1 VDITTILGIVVGLGL
16 IGGSILIGGSL
27 RPYLDSASFILVLG
41 GTIAATIV
49 NYSGEQLRNAWR
61 VLRVAASGRS
71 LDPEHFIR
79 LIVSLAEKARREG
92 LLAMEEEAERLSDP
106 FLRKGIQ
113 LVVDGTDP
121 ELVRN
126 ILDIE
131 LTFIEERH
139 RQGQAL
145 FESLGVYAPAF
156 GMIGTLVGLVRM
168 LGRLDDPSTV
178 GPALALA
185 LLTTLYGALLANLVF
200 NPIAG
205 KLRVK
210 NDQEVMVR
218 QIMIEGVLSI
228 QAGENPRIVEEKLR
242 SFLPPADRR
251 ARQAAARPSPAP
263 STRGVVTTGARSR

>member
-1 VDITTILGIVVGLGL
+1 MDFTTILGIVVGLGL
-16 IGGSILIGGSL
+16 IGGAIMYGGSI
-27 RPYLDSASFILVLG
+27 RQYLDLPSFLLTMG
-41 GTIAATIV
+41 GTVAATII
-49 NYSGEQLRNAWR
+49 NYQGAQLRNAWR
-61 VLRVAASGRS
+61 VLRIAASGRR
-71 LDPEHFIR
+71 LDPEEFIR
-79 LIVSLAEKARREG
+79 LIVRLAEKARREG
-92 LLAMEEEAERLSDP
+92 LLAMEEEAEQIKDP

-126 ILDIE
+126 IMDIE

-145 FESLGVYAPAF
+145 FESLAVYAPAF
-156 GMIGTLVGLVRM
+156 GMIGTLVGLIRM
-168 LGRLDDPSTV
+168 LGKLSDPASV
-178 GPALALA
+178 GPAMALA
-185 LLTTLYGALLANLVF
+185 LLTTLYGALAAYLVF

-210 NDQEVMVR
+210 NEEETMVR

-242 SFLPPADRR
+242 SFLPPLDRR
-251 ARQAAARPSPAP
+251 AGRPQTRPAAGPASRQ
-263 STRGVVTTGARSR
+263 VVTSGARSR

>member
-1 VDITTILGIVVGLGL
+1 MDFATILGIVMGFGF
-16 IGGSILIGGSL
+16 IGGAIMFGGSV
-27 RPYLDSASFILVLG
+27 REYLDLPSFILTIG
-41 GTIAATIV
+41 GTIAATII
-49 NYSGEQLRNAWR
+49 NYRGPQLRNALR
-61 VLRVAASGRS
+61 VLRVAAGHRHF
-71 LDPEHFIR
+71 DPEELIR
-79 LIVSLAEKARREG
+79 LIVRLAEKARREG
-92 LLAMEEEAERLSDP
+92 LLAMEEEAEQLEDP

-145 FESLGVYAPAF
+145 FESLAVYAPAF

-168 LGRLDDPSTV
+168 LGKLEDPSKV
-178 GPALALA
+178 GPAMALA
-185 LLTTLYGALLANLVF
+185 LLTTLYGALAAYLVF
-200 NPIAG
+200 TPIAG

-210 NDQEVMVR
+210 NEEEVMIR
-218 QIMIEGVLSI
+218 EIMIEGVLSI

-242 SFLPPADRR
+242 SFLPPNNR
-251 ARQAAARPSPAP
+251 AARKAEAQPAARA
-263 STRGVVTTGARSR
+263 TQQVVTSGARSR